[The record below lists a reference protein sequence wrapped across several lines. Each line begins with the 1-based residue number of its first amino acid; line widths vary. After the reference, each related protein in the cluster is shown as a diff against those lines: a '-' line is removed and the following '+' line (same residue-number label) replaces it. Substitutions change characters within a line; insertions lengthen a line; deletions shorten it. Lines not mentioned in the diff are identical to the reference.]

1 MTEHDNIRRLEREDK
16 IHRVILGL
24 DISTSCIGASIV
36 IDDGESLPEIVKITQ
51 VSPKVPKGIDGIET
65 LFIKKQIFETEFII
79 PLKDFGITD
88 VIIEEPLL
96 ASNNVF
102 TIGKLIRFNGMISE
116 AIYRHLGIVPKFISS
131 YDSRMFSFPEL
142 CSIRK
147 FNKKGKEYPITHIKK
162 DISTNNVVLFGAYP
176 YDIDK
181 KVIMMDLVNNIY
193 PNIEWSRNA
202 KGEIRKENYDACDSL
217 VCTLAYI
224 NVNRYGIEKPEIINH
239 EYIPTEN
246 GYIIKYTTKIW
257 DRTYEKRLELNG
269 GDANKDKN
277 IE

>member
-1 MTEHDNIRRLEREDK
+1 MTEHDNIRRLEREDR

-65 LFIKKQIFETEFII
+65 LFIKKQIFETEFIM
-79 PLKDFGITD
+79 PLRDFGITD

-96 ASNNVF
+96 ASNNVS
-102 TIGKLIRFNGMISE
+102 TVGKLIRFNGMISE

-147 FNKKGKEYPITHIKK
+147 FNKKGKAYPITHIKK
-162 DISTNNVVLFGAYP
+162 DIKSNNVVLFGAYP

-193 PNIEWSRNA
+193 PNIEWSRNG

-224 NVNRYGIEKPEIINH
+224 NVNRYGIEKPEIIDH
-239 EYIPTEN
+239 EYIKTDN
-246 GYIIKYTTKIW
+246 GHVFKYTTKIW
-257 DRTYEKRLELNG
+257 GKTYEKRLEINDG
-269 GDANKDKN
+269 ETDSDKKT
-277 IE
+277 E

>member
-1 MTEHDNIRRLEREDK
+1 MTECNNIRKIEREDRV
-16 IHRVILGL
+16 HRVILGL

-51 VSPKVPKGIDGIET
+51 ISPKVPKGINGIES
-65 LFIKKQIFETEFII
+65 LFIKKQIFENEFII

-96 ASNNVF
+96 ASNNVM
-102 TIGKLIRFNGMISE
+102 TVGTLIRFNGMISE
-116 AIYRHLGIVPKFISS
+116 AIYRHLGLVPKFISS

-147 FNKKGKEYPITHIKK
+147 YNKKGKEYPITHIKK
-162 DISTNNVVLFGAYP
+162 DIKSNNVVLFGAYP
-176 YDIDK
+176 YDVDK
-181 KVIMMDLVNNIY
+181 KVIMMDLVNNLY

-224 NVNRYGIEKPEIINH
+224 NVNRYGIEKPIITDH
-239 EYIPTEN
+239 EFIKNEN
-246 GYIIKYTTKIW
+246 GCIIKYTTHIW
-257 DRTYEKRLELNG
+257 GKYYEKRLELG
-269 GDANKDKN
+269 EIEADKEEN